1 MALQDLATV
10 ADLEDRNVTIPT
22 GIRPSVFLAAAQDAV
37 REAAGVPIT
46 AETFTV
52 TIPGGPD
59 QWLSLPGQPVT
70 VVTAV
75 LLDATSVTDW
85 KLVGG
90 QLWRR
95 DGWELVCGEPSN
107 VTATITGGLVDIPK
121 DLVDLVCAVAGLGM
135 NRAAGGDYSSAG
147 DLVSVSIDDYTEQ
160 HGNYQGKDRLAGPLE
175 LPPATRERLRAR
187 FGGGAALLRS
197 R

>member
-10 ADLEDRNVTIPT
+10 ADLEDRNVTVPA
-22 GIRPSVFLAAAQDAV
+22 GVQPSVFLAAAGAAV
-37 REAAGVPIT
+37 RDAAGVPIT

-52 TIPGGPD
+52 TIPGVPD
-59 QWLSLPGQPVT
+59 QWLPLPGQPVT
-70 VVTAV
+70 SVATV
-75 LLDATSVTDW
+75 LLDGVAVTDW

-90 QLWRR
+90 RLWRR
-95 DGWELVCGEPSN
+95 GGWEAVCGEPSN
-107 VTATITGGLVDIPK
+107 VTLTITGGLLEVPK
-121 DLVDLVCAVAGLGM
+121 DIVDLVCSVAGLGM
-135 NRAAGGDYSSAG
+135 REAAAGEYSSAG

-160 HGNYQGKDRLAGPLE
+160 HGNYQGADRLAGLLE

-187 FGGGAALLRS
+187 FGGGVDLLRS

>member
-22 GIRPSVFLAAAQDAV
+22 GVQPSVFLAAAQDAV

-46 AETFTV
+46 LETFTV

-59 QWLSLPGQPVT
+59 QWLPLPGQPVT

>member
-22 GIRPSVFLAAAQDAV
+22 GIQPSVFLAAAQDAV

-46 AETFTV
+46 METFTV
-52 TIPGGPD
+52 TIPGRPD
-59 QWLSLPGQPVT
+59 QWLPLPGQPVT

-107 VTATITGGLVDIPK
+107 VTATITGGLVDVPK
-121 DLVDLVCAVAGLGM
+121 DLVDLVCSLAGFGM
-135 NRAAGGDYSSAG
+135 AQAAGGAYASRG
-147 DLVSVSIDDYTEQ
+147 DLIGLRIDDYSEQ
-160 HGNYQGKDRLAGPLE
+160 YASAASRLAGPLE
-175 LPPATRERLRAR
+175 LPAATRDRLRAR
-187 FGGGAALLRS
+187 FGGGADLLRS